1 MEPIFDRL
9 TRLSRQTGD
18 RIILHDSATGESTVL
33 LNLDEYERLISDKKD
48 VRELSS
54 EQLLDQINRDIAIWR
69 ANQQMDEEEEH
80 FSFLGTDTDSSE
92 SLSKSTQWH
101 QAGNILEGRFG
112 LPRQITAV
120 EEIPVGVPIIAE
132 ESVENIA
139 PTEVEYREVEQPET
153 QAEPLSDE
161 EPVFFEEPV

>member
-18 RIILHDSATGESTVL
+18 RIILHDSVTGESTVF
-33 LNLDEYERLISDKKD
+33 LNLDEYERLVLEKKD

-69 ANQQMDEEEEH
+69 ANQQMEEEEEH
-80 FSFLGTDTDSSE
+80 FSFLGTDTSPE
-92 SLSKSTQWH
+92 PQKSTQWH
-101 QAGNILEGRFG
+101 RAGNLLEGRFG
-112 LPRQITAV
+112 VPRQI
-120 EEIPVGVPIIAE
+120 EAE
-132 ESVENIA
+132 ELPAIENFSEE
-139 PTEVEYREVEQPET
+139 PHEVQENKVLSEIQYKEVEQAET

>member
-18 RIILHDSATGESTVL
+18 RIILHDSTTGESTVF
-33 LNLDEYERLISDKKD
+33 LNLDEYERLVLEKKD

-69 ANQQMDEEEEH
+69 TNQQMEEEEEH
-80 FSFLGTDTDSSE
+80 FSFLDTDTNPE
-92 SLSKSTQWH
+92 PQKPTQWH
-101 QAGNILEGRFG
+101 QAGNVLEGRFG
-112 LPRQITAV
+112 NPRQVIAEEAV
-120 EEIPVGVPIIAE
+120 QVENFSEEIPE
-132 ESVENIA
+132 ERGENR
-139 PTEVEYREVEQPET
+139 PLTEIQYKEVEQPEM
-153 QAEPLSDE
+153 QAEPLNDE

>member
-18 RIILHDSATGESTVL
+18 RIILHDSATGESTVF
-33 LNLDEYERLISDKKD
+33 LNLDEYERLVLEKKD

-69 ANQQMDEEEEH
+69 ANQQMEEEEH
-80 FSFLGTDTDSSE
+80 FSFLGTDSPSE
-92 SLSKSTQWH
+92 SLKSTQWH
-101 QAGNILEGRFG
+101 QAGNVLEGRFG
-112 LPRQITAV
+112 APRQVVASTEDDV
-120 EEIPVGVPIIAE
+120 VDSPEEVI
-132 ESVENIA
+132 ENIA
-139 PTEVEYREVEQPET
+139 PTEIQYKEVEQAET